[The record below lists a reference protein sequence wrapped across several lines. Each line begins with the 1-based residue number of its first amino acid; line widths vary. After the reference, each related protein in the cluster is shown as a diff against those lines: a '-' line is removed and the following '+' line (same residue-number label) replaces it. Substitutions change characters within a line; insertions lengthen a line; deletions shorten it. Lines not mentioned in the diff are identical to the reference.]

1 MSQIEKLKSGEIK
14 DLLIQNY
21 FETKITWSRVLD
33 LLYKNSN
40 LLQIMDPLWI
50 KIKQRQIFSDM
61 PEIKDFLV
69 NLNADF
75 NLEFNEN
82 CSFNDSWDFGICK
95 CNHTWHMD
103 GFVVSLSPKTMATH
117 NDVHNSCYLQ
127 LVGYSY
133 WELDGKD
140 PIKMEP
146 GDLLFVSQDTTHKVW
161 GEGPRS
167 GILFVEKYIPV
178 EFREGYTPPPPI
190 KSNLNGV

>member
-1 MSQIEKLKSGEIK
+1 MSQIEQLKSGEIK

-33 LLYKNSN
+33 LLYKNAD

-61 PEIKDFLV
+61 PEIKDFLL
-69 NLNADF
+69 NLNVDF
-75 NLEFNEN
+75 NLEFNEQ
-82 CSFNDSWDFGICK
+82 CSFNDNWQYGICN

-133 WELDGKD
+133 WELDGED
-140 PIKMEP
+140 AIKMKP
-146 GDLLFVSQDTTHKVW
+146 GDLLFVSKDTTHKVW

-167 GILFVEKYIPV
+167 GILFVEKYIPI
-178 EFREGYTPPPPI
+178 EFREGYTPPPPV
-190 KSNLNGV
+190 KSNPDGV